1 MAQHTIDLPCSIDTY
16 VDWRNPSA
24 SFGSASTLLMGAFTM
39 EGYGPNNVKQYHI
52 RYITML
58 KFDFS
63 SLPAGK
69 TITAAAL
76 RLYSINH
83 VNNNN
88 SSNTFPYDPF
98 IIKPLWYTFSENDTY
113 DPQMG
118 YYHEHEGFRSVVNPP
133 TAAYVDIDFIS
144 FINNSDVRNRGIA
157 IAWEGAGETAS
168 GAEGPIWQIGARNS
182 ANPPIIRVVY
192 EDTIPES
199 PTLIDP
205 IGSYINNSSVIKFRW
220 QYNNT
225 FGVQK
230 KFDFKWSSDG
240 NTWTTVSQVTAN
252 NYYDMPAD
260 TLPAGN
266 IYWKVITYNEYDEA
280 SPESATVVFY
290 STGLP
295 TTPAIVNVTTD
306 SAKPTI
312 TWAST
317 SQQVA
322 EIQILKD
329 GNTIY
334 NSGSIPGM
342 SIRTH
347 KVNVFLSNGA
357 YTARVRIRNEFDLLS
372 GWGTA
377 NFILNTAKPTK
388 PPITLSQ
395 NQYSISAISDI
406 SDNEYILLYRSET
419 GEGPYKCVAR
429 SLTNTIEDYTV
440 ESNKLYQY
448 FIRAVSSSETF
459 ADSDT
464 KAIYSP
470 RINKSVISP
479 VADLSN
485 IFEAKLNLSERPA
498 KNVTFA
504 TVDTSNY
511 FSGRTYPVVE
521 YSEHLNNSISVSC
534 FIKSTDKYKQLADIL
549 KLKGVVLYRDSR
561 RLLYGYIGNINT
573 KDHYNGYI
581 LSFTINQT
589 DFNGNLEE

>member
-1 MAQHTIDLPCSIDTY
+1 MAQHTIDLPCLIDTY

-24 SFGSASTLLMGAFTM
+24 SYGSASTLLTGAFTLI
-39 EGYGPNNVKQYHI
+39 GYGPNNIKQYHI
-52 RYITML
+52 RHVIML
-58 KFDFS
+58 KFDYS
-63 SLPAGK
+63 TLPAGK
-69 TITAAAL
+69 TITAATL

-83 VNNNN
+83 VDNKN
-88 SSNTFPYDPF
+88 SSNTYPYDPF
-98 IIKPLWYTFSENDTY
+98 IIKPLWYAFSESDAYN
-113 DPQMG
+113 PQMG
-118 YYHEHEGFRSVVNPP
+118 YYPEHEGFRNVVN
-133 TAAYVDIDFIS
+133 TLSNTYVDIDFIA
-144 FINNSDVRNRGIA
+144 FINNSEVRNKGI
-157 IAWEGAGETAS
+157 IVSWEGAGEIAQD
-168 GAEGPIWQIGARNS
+168 AEGPVWQIGARNS
-182 ANPPIIRVVY
+182 ANPPVIRVVY

-205 IGSYINNSSVIKFRW
+205 IGSYINNSGIIKFRW

-230 KFDFKWSSDG
+230 KFDLKWSSDG
-240 NTWTTVSQVTAN
+240 STWTTVSQVTAN

-260 TLPAGN
+260 TLPTGN

-280 SPESATVVFY
+280 SPESTAAVFY

-295 TTPAIVNVTTD
+295 ATPTIVNVTTD

-312 TWAST
+312 TWASV

-334 NSGSIPGM
+334 DSGSIPGM
-342 SIRTH
+342 SVRTH
-347 KVNVFLSNGA
+347 KVNVFLSDGA

-372 GWGTA
+372 GWGAA
-377 NFILNTAKPTK
+377 NFIITTAKPAK

-395 NQYSISAISDI
+395 NQYSIMAISDM

-419 GEGPYKCVAR
+419 GDGPYKCVAR
-429 SLTNTIEDYTV
+429 SLTNVIMDYTV
-440 ESNKLYQY
+440 ESNKQYQY
-448 FIRAVSSSETF
+448 FIRAVSSTETF
-459 ADSDT
+459 ADSDKNT
-464 KAIYSP
+464 IYSP
-470 RINKSVISP
+470 KINKSIISP
-479 VADLSN
+479 VTDLSN
-485 IFEAKLNLSERPA
+485 IFEAKLNLSERPV
-498 KNVTFA
+498 KNITFA
-504 TVDTSNY
+504 TVDTANY

-521 YSEHLNNSISVSC
+521 YSEHLNQNISVSC
-534 FIKSTDKYKQLADIL
+534 FLKEDDKYKQLATIL

-561 RLLYGYIGNINT
+561 RLLYGYISNITT

-589 DFNGNLEE
+589 DFNDNLEG